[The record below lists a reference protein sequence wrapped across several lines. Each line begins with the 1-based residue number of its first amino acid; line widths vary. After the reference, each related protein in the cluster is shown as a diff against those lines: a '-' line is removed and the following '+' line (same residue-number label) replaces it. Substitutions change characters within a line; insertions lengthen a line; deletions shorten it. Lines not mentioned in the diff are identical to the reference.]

1 MFGFGRVRAQ
11 LAANLIHRLR
21 LAVPWLQLFVGERP
35 GGRHAFPVP
44 DLAEVFLAITG
55 QHRAVE
61 FRISADIVIIAGIE
75 RSAIGLVPALLGAK
89 MALLKDGALV
99 AIDRAV
105 GDVIAGFKDQD
116 VSACRRKPGG
126 NRRAADTGADN
137 DNVWTVHH
145 AVTKYFRRYAPGS
158 SDRRTRPCRD

>member
-1 MFGFGRVRAQ
+1 MRAKH
-11 LAANLIHRLR
+11 L
-21 LAVPWLQLFVGERP
+21 
-35 GGRHAFPVP
+35 PVP
-44 DLAEVFLAITG
+44 DFAKIFLAIAR

-75 RSAIGLVPALLGAK
+75 RSAIGLVPAFLGAK

-105 GDVIAGFKDQD
+105 GDIITGFEDQD
-116 VSACRRKPGG
+116 VGACRRKTCG
-126 NRRAADTGADN
+126 NRRATDTGADN
-137 DNVWTVHH
+137 DNVWALHH
-145 AVTKYFRRYAPGS
+145 AVTRYFRRYAPGS